1 MYLQRERSECGGI
14 VLSDIDVASTR
25 TVRADGERRRPFF
38 ELSLHG
44 GWRLSATCIN
54 PRFYPTDSLYGS
66 TLACELC
73 IIPLNSKSHDSRFGR
88 SSKTE
93 GKGADDFRGSA
104 GADMRRVLLPELGD
118 RVRLEAFRIRC
129 LDVLDAICKN
139 LIWDCQPCYCS
150 YL

>member
-1 MYLQRERSECGGI
+1 MCLQRERSECGGS
-14 VLSDIDVASTR
+14 VSSDIDVASMR

-38 ELSLHG
+38 ELLLHG

-73 IIPLNSKSHDSRFGR
+73 IIPPNSKSHDSRLGR

-104 GADMRRVLLPELGD
+104 GTDLRRVLLLELGD
-118 RVRLEAFRIRC
+118 RMRLNANGILCF
-129 LDVLDAICKN
+129 DVIDAIGN
-139 LIWDCQPCYCS
+139 ILI
-150 YL
+150 

>member
-54 PRFYPTDSLYGS
+54 PRFYPTHSLYGS
-66 TLACELC
+66 TLACESC

-88 SSKTE
+88 SSKIE
-93 GKGADDFRGSA
+93 GKRADDSRSSA
-104 GADMRRVLLPELGD
+104 GANLRRVLLLELGD
-118 RVRLEAFRIRC
+118 RMRLEAYSIRC
-129 LDVLDAICKN
+129 FDVIDAIGN
-139 LIWDCQPCYCS
+139 ILVWYCQSWY
-150 YL
+150 